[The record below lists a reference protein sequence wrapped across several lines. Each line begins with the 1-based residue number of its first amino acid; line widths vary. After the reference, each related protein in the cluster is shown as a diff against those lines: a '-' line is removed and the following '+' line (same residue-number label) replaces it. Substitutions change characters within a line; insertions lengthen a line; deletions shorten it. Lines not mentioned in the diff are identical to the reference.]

1 MKKYILLMMIIAGV
15 LHHLSPTSLIT
26 IAQEP
31 PTPDVTP
38 ETTPVIRKTIQ
49 GSVSGTV
56 TIGTGGLVLPS
67 DAQISLH
74 IVDAISQTET
84 IQTTTIS
91 TENRYLFQD
100 VPITD
105 GDFYF
110 VLMSVN
116 GRNFASNPVE
126 GDIRFPNLDLPIT
139 VYDVITDPSVIII
152 ENMVVQIRPTQGV
165 LGFTQVVQ
173 VRNQSNRL
181 YIGGIPT
188 VNDLTA
194 TFELTLPV
202 GALVTETLV
211 MLNNEIAPMRPS
223 SFVVD
228 NSTFKVQYT
237 EAIFPDLDY
246 LFVINYLMPYEQDA
260 VMEFPVWHRFDGD
273 MRLLIGTDE
282 LQVIGDNIESLGAQ
296 AVGEIEFLAY
306 GASYDLFPND
316 TIRYELRGRVAGVGE
331 FANTNTAPQNT
342 ISLSDNLPLLLLI
355 GVVGMLVI
363 FLGTTLM
370 SGRRKSKLLP
380 IESEMRDEDAS

>member
-1 MKKYILLMMIIAGV
+1 MKKYLFLLMSMV
-15 LHHLSPTSLIT
+15 LAFHHLSHTIPIT
-26 IAQEP
+26 IAQTIPES
-31 PTPDVTP
+31 TP
-38 ETTPVIRKTIQ
+38 EATPLTRASVQ
-49 GSVSGTV
+49 GMVSGTV
-56 TIGTGGLVLPS
+56 TIGTEGFVLSP
-67 DAQISLH
+67 DAEISLH
-74 IVDAISQTET
+74 IVDSITQTET
-84 IQTTTIS
+84 IQTTTI
-91 TENRYLFQD
+91 NADKQYAFAD
-100 VPITD
+100 VIITD

-116 GRNFASNPVE
+116 GRNFASNPVV
-126 GDIRFPNLDLPIT
+126 GDVRFPNLDLPIT
-139 VYDVITDPSVIII
+139 IYDVVTDPTVIVI

-173 VRNQSNRL
+173 VRNRSNRL

-188 VNDLTA
+188 VNNLTA

-202 GALVTETLV
+202 GALVMETLV
-211 MLNNEIAPMRPS
+211 MLNNEVAPMRQS

-246 LFVINYLMPYEQDA
+246 LFVINYVMPYEQDA

-282 LQVIGDNIESLGAQ
+282 LQVIGENIENLGAQ
-296 AVGEIEFLAY
+296 SVGETDFLAY
-306 GASYDLFPND
+306 GVSYDLFPND

-331 FANTNTAPQNT
+331 FIQTNTTPQNT

-355 GVVGMLVI
+355 GVAGMLVI
-363 FLGTTLM
+363 FVGTTLM
-370 SGRRKSKLLP
+370 SGRRKSKILP
-380 IESEMRDEDAS
+380 VETETGDVS

>member
-1 MKKYILLMMIIAGV
+1 NRY
-15 LHHLSPTSLIT
+15 TF
-26 IAQEP
+26 
-31 PTPDVTP
+31 PDVT
-38 ETTPVIRKTIQ
+38 
-49 GSVSGTV
+49 
-56 TIGTGGLVLPS
+56 
-67 DAQISLH
+67 
-74 IVDAISQTET
+74 
-84 IQTTTIS
+84 
-91 TENRYLFQD
+91 
-100 VPITD
+100 ITD

-116 GRNFASNPVE
+116 GRNFASNPVVA
-126 GDIRFPNLDLPIT
+126 DVRFPNLDIPIT
-139 VYDVITDPSVIII
+139 VYDVVTDPTVITI
-152 ENMVVQIRPTQGV
+152 ENIVVQIRPTQGV

-188 VNDLTA
+188 VNNLTA
-194 TFELTLPV
+194 SFELTLPV

-211 MLNNEIAPMRPS
+211 MLNNEVAPMRPS

-246 LFVINYLMPYEQDA
+246 LFVINYVMPYEQDA
-260 VMEFPVWHRFDGD
+260 VMEFPVWHRFVGD

-282 LQVIGDNIESLGAQ
+282 LQVIGENIESLGAQ
-296 AVGEIEFLAY
+296 TVGETEFSAY
-306 GASYDLFPND
+306 GASYDVFPND

-331 FANTNTAPQNT
+331 FVDTNTTPQNT

-363 FLGTTLM
+363 FLGMTLM

-380 IESEMRDEDAS
+380 TESETEDAS

>member
-1 MKKYILLMMIIAGV
+1 MKKYLFLLISMV
-15 LHHLSPTSLIT
+15 LAFHHLS
-26 IAQEP
+26 Q
-31 PTPDVTP
+31 PTPITSAQTTP
-38 ETTPVIRKTIQ
+38 ESTPEATPIVRESVL
-49 GSVSGTV
+49 GAVSGVV
-56 TIGTGGLVLPS
+56 TIGTEGLVLPPN
-67 DAQISLH
+67 AEISLH
-74 IVDAISQTET
+74 IVDSTTQTET

-91 TENRYLFQD
+91 PDNRYVFAD
-100 VPITD
+100 VTITD

-116 GRNFASNPVE
+116 GRNFASNPVV
-126 GDIRFPNLDLPIT
+126 GDVRFPNLDLPIT
-139 VYDVITDPSVIII
+139 VYDVVTDPTVITI

-188 VNDLTA
+188 VNNLTA
-194 TFELTLPV
+194 SFELTLPV
-202 GALVTETLV
+202 GALVMETLV
-211 MLNNEIAPMRPS
+211 MLNNEVAPMRPS

-228 NSTFKVQYT
+228 NSAFKVQYT

-246 LFVINYLMPYEQDA
+246 LFVINYVMPYEQDA
-260 VMEFPVWHRFDGD
+260 VMEFPVWHRFVGD

-282 LQVIGDNIESLGAQ
+282 LQVIGDNIENLGAQ
-296 AVGEIEFLAY
+296 AVGETEFLAY

-331 FANTNTAPQNT
+331 FIQTNTTPQNT
-342 ISLSDNLPLLLLI
+342 ISLSDNLPLLLII

-363 FLGTTLM
+363 FLGVTVA
-370 SGRRKSKLLP
+370 SGRRKSKILP
-380 IESEMRDEDAS
+380 IETEMGDKDPS

>member
-1 MKKYILLMMIIAGV
+1 MKKYLLLMMIGIV
-15 LHHLSPTSLIT
+15 FYHFNQNIPLI
-26 IAQEP
+26 IAQ
-31 PTPDVTP
+31 TTP
-38 ETTPVIRKTIQ
+38 EITPEATPLTRASVV
-49 GSVSGTV
+49 GAVSGTV
-56 TIGTGGLVLPS
+56 TIGTDGLVLPP
-67 DAQISLH
+67 DAEISLH
-74 IVDAISQTET
+74 IVDTITQTET
-84 IQTTTIS
+84 IQTATIS
-91 TENRYLFQD
+91 PDNRYIFRD
-100 VPITD
+100 VTITD

-126 GDIRFPNLDLPIT
+126 GDVRFPNLDLPIT
-139 VYDVITDPSVIII
+139 IYDVVTDPTVITI
-152 ENMVVQIRPTQGV
+152 ENIVVQIRPTQGV

-173 VRNQSNRL
+173 VRNRSNRL

-202 GALVTETLV
+202 GALVMETLV
-211 MLNNEIAPMRPS
+211 MLNNDVAPMRQS

-246 LFVINYLMPYEQDA
+246 LFVINYVMPYEQDA
-260 VMEFPVWHRFDGD
+260 VMEFPVWHRFEGD

-282 LQVIGDNIESLGAQ
+282 LQVIGENIESFGMQ
-296 AVGEIEFLAY
+296 AVGETEFWAY
-306 GASYDLFPND
+306 GATYDVFPND

-331 FANTNTAPQNT
+331 FIQTNTTPQNT
-342 ISLSDNLPLLLLI
+342 ISLSDNLPLLLMI

-363 FLGTTLM
+363 FLGMTLM

-380 IESEMRDEDAS
+380 IETETEDVS